1 MIRVLLFNDLRAGL
15 PSDGFFDILE
25 LTDDTPVAG
34 GFEKLHDRL
43 DLRAHRPGG
52 KVQSIHLA
60 GGGAFD
66 SPLVRHPPVRIYA
79 VHIGGHNEE
88 IRANLAGQELD
99 PRGFILDGRKS
110 ILERGADDPVIGSV
124 ISENALG
131 LQHGRAFLAFGLHL
145 AVHGVG
151 DVCRRID
158 PLDLDTQRRF
168 IAPFTDSN
176 YILGTDEMG
185 RGTLT
190 RLIYGGRISLIVGVT
205 AMFATIVTGM
215 IIGLL
220 TGYYGGRVDN
230 ILMRFTDTMLCFP
243 QVFLLLVL
251 AAFITPTVISIAL
264 IIGFT
269 SWMEVARIIRAQ
281 IQYIKEQDFVQASY
295 ALGASG
301 FRIMFRELLPNA
313 MAPVLVSATLNVANA
328 VLMESYISFLGYGI
342 QPPLASWGN
351 MLTDAQ
357 AYFDL
362 APWLAILP
370 GVMITLTVMS
380 FNFLG
385 DGLRDALDP
394 RLRMMSG

>member
-1 MIRVLLFNDLRAGL
+1 MAVEEIKAGEFYESQTHRIWRRFL
-15 PSDGFFDILE
+15 HHRLA
-25 LTDDTPVAG
+25 VAG
-34 GFEKLHDRL
+34 GCVILVLFLSTL
-43 DLRAHRPGG
+43 FAVL
-52 KVQSIHLA
+52 I
-60 GGGAFD
+60 
-66 SPLVRHPPVRIYA
+66 SPH
-79 VHIGGHNEE
+79 
-88 IRANLAGQELD
+88 
-99 PRGFILDGRKS
+99 
-110 ILERGADDPVIGSV
+110 
-124 ISENALG
+124 
-131 LQHGRAFLAFGLHL
+131 
-145 AVHGVG
+145 
-151 DVCRRID
+151 D
-158 PLDLDTQRRF
+158 PLDLDTKRRF

-301 FRIMFRELLPNA
+301 SRIMFRELLPNA

-370 GVMITLTVMS
+370 GLMITLTVMS

-394 RLRMMSG
+394 RLRMTSG